1 MAREHEGKRIARY
14 RSLYFDTPDAIT
26 YTMHHNRR
34 LKRQKIRQRIYVD
47 SNIAFLEIKNKKN
60 TGRTKKKRIPV
71 PVEQWGDIYSAQ
83 ESSDFVRE
91 LVWVTDQP
99 LAPRLENAFQ
109 RITLVNKAKTE
120 RITID
125 FGIRFHNCLSGCD
138 ADVSDLVI
146 VEVKQDGSLP
156 SKFKDFLRDARVKR
170 KDESFVD
177 FTDNHAGATLL
188 KNDLLLANP
197 HLTVVKSISKSY
209 GVPGLR
215 LGVVASGDIAKME
228 KIRKEVAI
236 WNINSFAEFYMQI
249 FNKYQKDYDDACD
262 SFIRERNIFFEE
274 LKSIPFLRV
283 IPSQANYFLCEITGR
298 YTSAQLTERL
308 LKEANIL
315 IKDCAGKSAFQKS
328 NYIRIAIRDRN
339 DNQALINKLREL

>member
-1 MAREHEGKRIARY
+1 MSYLQDILQSMDPISLEEMSAVKLMNRVDSKFPMNMETLLQIAPLWNKHFFVQEHEGQRIARY
-14 RSLYFDTPDAIT
+14 RTLYFDTPDAIT

-83 ESSDFVRE
+83 ESSDFIRE
-91 LVWVTDQP
+91 RVWATDQP

-120 RITID
+120 RVTID
-125 FGIRFHNCLSGCD
+125 FGIRFHNWLSGCD

-170 KDESFVD
+170 KGLSKYCLGMLL
-177 FTDNHAGATLL
+177 TDGHL
-188 KNDLLLANP
+188 KYNRFKN
-197 HLTVVKSISKSY
+197 
-209 GVPGLR
+209 
-215 LGVVASGDIAKME
+215 
-228 KIRKEVAI
+228 KIRYV
-236 WNINSFAEFYMQI
+236 N
-249 FNKYQKDYDDACD
+249 
-262 SFIRERNIFFEE
+262 R
-274 LKSIPFLRV
+274 
-283 IPSQANYFLCEITGR
+283 
-298 YTSAQLTERL
+298 
-308 LKEANIL
+308 
-315 IKDCAGKSAFQKS
+315 
-328 NYIRIAIRDRN
+328 
-339 DNQALINKLREL
+339 LINQNYTIKSLEQ